1 MADTTFKEKL
11 ENKINKCNRVNGSL
25 KKLSVTLPTAN
36 LMINYKAFG
45 HTCIMLI
52 KFIITQEIN
61 PSKPSWR
68 KFNVML
74 L

>member
-52 KFIITQEIN
+52 
-61 PSKPSWR
+61 
-68 KFNVML
+68 
-74 L
+74 